1 MRHFTF
7 KEANSYSI
15 AVLSKST
22 AFNKQE
28 LRINYI
34 DPLIARGVA
43 EEEMIAF
50 TLKYNPEGKA
60 PASFVKEYLNNLLPA
75 LDGLGVKHLLVTDA
89 TYFKVLAGQGK
100 ADPHFGY
107 VMPCKIKG
115 YEHMNVVL
123 SLNYQQLIYNPQLHT
138 KLELSLH
145 TLASAVA
152 GNYQAI
158 GANIIHSAYYPEG
171 HQAIAEALKSL
182 HQYPDLTCDIEG
194 FSLAFNEAGI
204 GTIAFAWDKHNGLA
218 FPCDYGEYPT
228 NGAYADMYYG
238 LFKVNREVRALLL
251 QFFMDY
257 KGELTFHNAPYD
269 VKAII
274 HALWMRNLLDTVG
287 MLEGLDIMTARMNDT
302 KIIAYLATNSTAGN
316 VLGLKPLAH
325 EFAGNWA
332 KDDIK
337 DIRKIPLKELLEYN
351 LVDALSTHYV
361 KEKFWPVMVRDNQLE
376 LYRTLMLPSLK
387 LIMQIELTGM
397 PMSKTKVQEVK
408 NKLIVIQE
416 MHRAFIQTSPVIDA
430 LNLLLQHSAWDKDY
444 ESRKAKAKNPGK
456 IMPKNLAA
464 FDETRFNPNSGPQLQ
479 RLLYE
484 QMGLPVLDLT
494 DTKQPATGAETIEKL
509 INHTNEPSYKK
520 LLESLIGYGKVTK
533 ILSTFIPAFERA
545 LEKDASNTVWLHG
558 SFNLGGT
565 VSGRLSSS
573 DPNLQNIP
581 AGSTYAKLIKNCFV
595 GPEGWL
601 FAGADF
607 NSLEDYISAL
617 TTKDPNKLAVYEK
630 GFDGHCLRAA
640 YYFRDQLPHIDLS
653 DPASVNT
660 IKKQFPELRQDSKAP
675 TFLLTYGGTYHGMM
689 SNLGWPEE
697 KAKEI
702 EKGYHNLYQVSDAYV
717 QKRLHQAAKDG
728 YVEVAFGLRVRTPLL
743 SQVVFGTRGM
753 PYEAAAE
760 GRTAG
765 NALGQSYGLLNNR
778 AAVEFMQKVWNSKY
792 RYDIKPVALI
802 HDSIYIIMKDDVE
815 VVEWANRELINSMK
829 WQDLP
834 ELHHPT
840 VKLGANLDIFWPDW
854 AHAITLPNNAAPE
867 VIGELARKAKEEYG
881 KKVQSV

>member
-1 MRHFTF
+1 MRHIIF

-15 AVLSKST
+15 AVLSKGT

-50 TLKYNPEGKA
+50 TLKYNSEGKA
-60 PASFVKEYLNNLLPA
+60 PASFVKAYLDNLLPA
-75 LDGLGVKHLLVTDA
+75 LDGLGVKYLLVTDA
-89 TYFKVLAGQGK
+89 TYFKILAGQGK

-107 VMPCKIKG
+107 VLPCKIKG

-158 GANIIHSAYYPEG
+158 GANIIHSAQYPEG
-171 HQAIAEALKSL
+171 TQAIAEALKSL

-204 GTIAFAWDKHNGLA
+204 GTISFAWDKHNGIA
-218 FPCDYGEYPT
+218 FACDYRSHMPLPESPKEYGTYQANP
-228 NGAYADMYYG
+228 AVRG
-238 LFKVNREVRALLL
+238 LLF

-274 HALWMRNLLDTVG
+274 HALWMTDLLDTVG
-287 MLEGLDIMTARMNDT
+287 MLEGLDTMTARMNDT

-316 VLGLKPLAH
+316 VLALKPLAH

-361 KEKFWPVMVRDNQLE
+361 KEKFWPVMVRDNQLD
-376 LYRTLMLPSLK
+376 LYRSLMLPSLK

-408 NKLIVIQE
+408 QELVMIQE
-416 MHRAFIQTSPVIDA
+416 MHRALISTSPVIDA

-464 FDETRFNPNSGPQLQ
+464 FDDLRFNPNSGPQLQ

-484 QMGLPVLDLT
+484 QMGLPIIDLT
-494 DTKQPATGAETIEKL
+494 DTKMPATGAETIEKL

-545 LEKDASNTVWLHG
+545 LEKNGSDTVWLHG

-640 YYFRDQLPHIDLS
+640 YYFRDQLPHIDLN
-653 DPASVNT
+653 DPVSVNS

-689 SNLGWPEE
+689 ANLGWPED

-802 HDSIYIIMKDDVE
+802 HDAIYILIRNDVE
-815 VVEWANRELINSMK
+815 VVEFANRELIKSMQ
-829 WQDLP
+829 WQELP
-834 ELHHPT
+834 EIQHPT
-840 VKLGANLDIFWPDW
+840 VKLGAALDIFYPDW
-854 AHAITLPNNAAPE
+854 AHPTTIPNNASQEAILEMCKP
-867 VIGELARKAKEEYG
+867 
-881 KKVQSV
+881 KKD